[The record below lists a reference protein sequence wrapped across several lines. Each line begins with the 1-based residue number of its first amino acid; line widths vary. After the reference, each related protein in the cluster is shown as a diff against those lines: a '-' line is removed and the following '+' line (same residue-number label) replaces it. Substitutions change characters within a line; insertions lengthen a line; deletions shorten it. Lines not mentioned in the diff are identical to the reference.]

1 MSKPYFKSSI
11 YVNLL
16 KLRRLLYTAKYY
28 MSKANRND
36 IGSLLME
43 HCGKS
48 IECFVFAFTTK
59 DKNVRVCKV
68 NELAGYYSVLRC
80 DIDFCLECNLINFPK
95 RSDGKV
101 ATAKIEILEII
112 GKIGNDLEKWQNYV
126 NNP

>member
-1 MSKPYFKSSI
+1 MSKPYFKSTI
-11 YVNLL
+11 YINLL

-28 MSKANRND
+28 MSKANRHD

-59 DKNVRVCKV
+59 DKNVRISKV
-68 NELAGYYSVLRC
+68 SELAGYYAVLRC
-80 DIDFCLECNLINFPK
+80 DIDFCLECNIINFPK
-95 RSDGKV
+95 RGDGKV
-101 ATAKIEILEII
+101 APAKLELLEIT

-126 NNP
+126 NN